1 MKKLRHGEVKKFACG
16 PKNYEAT
23 QTAHPDSQVLGSRL
37 QPHHVINK
45 HHSVQETLGT
55 KFRFLPESYK
65 FWNPNPWEFHLAS
78 SVVTTLTT
86 PLTHHMSSYVWLRVL
101 GFCFSFCWE
110 HPTLKPLLALK
121 SHYLRL
127 SSNVK
132 TSEGLPDFRTFLL
145 PHVSLQPIVLFCSFN
160 GIYKHPNSF
169 YHFASTT
176 PLPNLKWQVVG
187 AIFEWLNR

>member
-121 SHYLRL
+121 SHYLCL

-132 TSEGLPDFRTFLL
+132 PQRGCPTSKPSFYPMFLSSPSSYSVPLMVFISIQTRFIILL
-145 PHVSLQPIVLFCSFN
+145 PLPHSQISN
-160 GIYKHPNSF
+160 G
-169 YHFASTT
+169 
-176 PLPNLKWQVVG
+176 KW
-187 AIFEWLNR
+187 